1 MEINTEQLANCLGIT
16 PRRVQL
22 LAKDGVLTKVKR
34 GVYCL
39 EQSVQGYITYKLD
52 CMEQSQEQKSLD
64 EIRADHE
71 AWKMRKTQI
80 AVRLM
85 EGKVHRA
92 EDVERLWTQCAAA
105 VRSRML
111 GIPVK
116 VSPEIAGIEDTAQ
129 IMKILQREIGESLNE
144 IASYDPA
151 DYADPLP
158 LEDGEE
164 DRDDGNDPEEN

>member
-1 MEINTEQLANCLGIT
+1 MEIGTDDLARCLGIT
-16 PRRVQL
+16 TRWVQR
-22 LAKDGVLTKVKR
+22 LARDQVLVKVKR
-34 GVYCL
+34 GVYDL
-39 EQSVQGYITYKLD
+39 ERSVQGYIEYKLES
-52 CMEQSQEQKSLD
+52 MEQGQEEKSLD
-64 EIRADHE
+64 EIRAVHE

-105 VRSRML
+105 VRSRLL

-116 VSPEIAGIEDTAQ
+116 AAPQVAGMEDAGEVQ
-129 IMKILQREIGESLNE
+129 KILQREVAEALNE
-144 IASYDPA
+144 LAVYDPA

-158 LEDGEE
+158 LEDEEEGE
-164 DRDDGNDPEEN
+164 DGEQEES

>member
-1 MEINTEQLANCLGIT
+1 MVEVSGDVLANCLGLT

-22 LAKDGVLTKVKR
+22 LAKDGVLVKIRR

-39 EQSVQGYITYKLD
+39 EQSVQGYISYKLD
-52 CMEQSQEQKSLD
+52 SLELSQEQKSLD

-105 VRSRML
+105 VRSRLL
-111 GIPVK
+111 GIPIK
-116 VSPEIAGIEDTAQ
+116 VSPEVAGIEDAGEIQ
-129 IMKILQREIGESLNE
+129 KIIQREVAEALNE
-144 IASYDPA
+144 LAAYNPA
-151 DYADPLP
+151 DYSDPLP
-158 LEDGEE
+158 LEDEEEE
-164 DRDDGNDPEEN
+164 DGEQEED